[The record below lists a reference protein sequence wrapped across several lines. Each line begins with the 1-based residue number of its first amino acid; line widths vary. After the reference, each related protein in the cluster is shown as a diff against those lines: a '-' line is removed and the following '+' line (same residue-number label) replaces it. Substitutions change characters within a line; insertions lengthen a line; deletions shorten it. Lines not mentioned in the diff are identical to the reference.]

1 MDQKLDMKIT
11 FPWMQDCIA
20 LTRQRVKELQKI
32 LEEAISGMEV
42 D

>member
-1 MDQKLDMKIT
+1 MLIKKWLAMV
-11 FPWMQDCIA
+11 QDCVA

-32 LEEAISGMEV
+32 LDEAISGMEI